1 MLETMQTRLANGG
14 GGFGIG
20 GAGGPES
27 EAGALADGEGL
38 GADGAGR
45 GIAIGHAPDGA
56 RPAGGMLE
64 PPATL
69 GAGAGADDDGFGA
82 TKAAG
87 GFEDRTLGRDEAF
100 SQYKIS
106 EGQVR

>member
-1 MLETMQTRLANGG
+1 MPAVLLHGNPETPVIWEPLVSHLSRTDVITPQLP
-14 GGFGIG
+14 GFGC
-20 GAGGPES
+20 PT
-27 EAGALADGEGL
+27 
-38 GADGAGR
+38 
-45 GIAIGHAPDGA
+45 P
-56 RPAGGMLE
+56 
-64 PPATL
+64 
-69 GAGAGADDDGFGA
+69 DGFGA